1 MSIFP
6 RIKSMMMI
14 SDPFLLLH
22 GKPMVT
28 NLTVVTRVSTSRKV
42 QRMHMGLR
50 VNGEPAH
57 SGFQSLVRHMMS
69 NVFEGLLLVF
79 YF

>member
-22 GKPMVT
+22 GQPMVT

-42 QRMHMGLR
+42 QRMHMGL
-50 VNGEPAH
+50 
-57 SGFQSLVRHMMS
+57 SLVRHMMS